1 MSLKIITTTEE
12 KYNNLSVKDEHAMY
26 LLDNGMFFINGKMYG
41 NDTKVVDSFPS
52 SPIPNVVYIN
62 SSTLEKKIWI
72 NGAWNNIEQIRSI
85 TNLEIDAICV

>member
-12 KYNNLSVKDEHAMY
+12 KYNNLPVKDEHAMY

-41 NDTKVVDSFPS
+41 NDTKIVEEFPA
-52 SPIPNVVYIN
+52 SPIPNVLYIN
-62 SSTLEKKIWI
+62 FNTLEKKAWI
-72 NGAWNNIEQIRSI
+72 NGAWKNIEQIRSI